1 MDIGSKIIQ
10 GGVANGLR
18 RALASRAGKCLVYE
32 RMVLLRKMTKSPD
45 TPCIFRKDRTMM
57 HVGRDTAGV
66 QYKRNEV
73 LQRMLPCRLK
83 VIDDRLA
90 KIVFRHRWEG
100 LHKRFPIETDAM
112 VVENREKDGE
122 IRIMLNGIIPVF
134 PVAAAQ
140 ILLILLALR
149 FAIESD
155 VLI

>member
-57 HVGRDTAGV
+57 QVGRDTAGV

-100 LHKRFPIETDAM
+100 LHKSFPIETDAM
-112 VVENREKDGE
+112 VVENREQDGE
-122 IRIMLNGIIPVF
+122 IRIMLNSIIPVF